1 MRVDI
6 LHSFSN
12 SGNVRPWRDV
22 LEQARR
28 RIKLADELGLDG
40 FWLGEHH
47 FDHAGID
54 QSPNPAMLM
63 ADLASRTSRI
73 RIGIAAIILPLWHPV
88 RLAEDLAMLDHM
100 TDGRLDVALSRGIL
114 QAEIINLNAE
124 ADRADDELSK
134 EIFTER
140 LDILRAA
147 WTNETFSWSSE
158 RFQIPHP
165 DTKWPGV
172 SEKYT
177 DENGRVT
184 SLSIIPRPVQP
195 GGPPLFSVTDTVGG
209 FVGAARQGLNVIT
222 WFPTRGVLDGLN
234 SAYQAE
240 LDRAETPNPALAR
253 SSAILRGCLIAPT
266 DAEARDLTEAQVD
279 ENFAFIDK
287 VRGLKIWLDQ
297 GEDPDDPSI
306 RAQKPFDL
314 LFERDHLLIGSPETV
329 AEKMIQIAR
338 TQNVDHWLLSNYRDE
353 DDAYVDR
360 SLHLLATEVLPKV
373 RAALGR

>member
-12 SGNVRPWRDV
+12 EGNVRPWRDV
-22 LEQARR
+22 LNRARR
-28 RIKLADELGLDG
+28 RIKLADELGIDG

-73 RIGIAAIILPLWHPV
+73 RIGIAAIILPLWHPL

-124 ADRADDELSK
+124 ADRADDRRSK
-134 EIFTER
+134 EIFAER

-147 WTNETFSWSSE
+147 WSQDPFSWSSE
-158 RFQIPHP
+158 RFRIPHP
-165 DTKWPGV
+165 DTRWPGAG
-172 SEKYT
+172 EKYT
-177 DENGRVT
+177 DDNGRVT
-184 SLSIIPRPVQP
+184 GLSIVPRPAQP

-209 FVGAARQGLNVIT
+209 FVGAAQQGLNVIT
-222 WFPTRGVLDGLN
+222 WFPTRRVLDGLN
-234 SAYQAE
+234 AAYQEE
-240 LDRAETPNPALAR
+240 LDRAEQPNPALAR

-266 DAEARDLTEAQVD
+266 DNEARELTEAQINDNV
-279 ENFAFIDK
+279 AFIDK
-287 VRGLKIWLDQ
+287 VRGRKIWLDR
-297 GEDPDDPSI
+297 GENPDDPGI
-306 RAQKPFDL
+306 REQKPFDL
-314 LFERDHLLIGSPETV
+314 LFERDHLLIGSPGTV

-338 TQNVDHWLLSNYRDE
+338 TQNVEHWLLSHYQDE

-360 SLHLLATEVLPKV
+360 SLRLLADEVLPKV